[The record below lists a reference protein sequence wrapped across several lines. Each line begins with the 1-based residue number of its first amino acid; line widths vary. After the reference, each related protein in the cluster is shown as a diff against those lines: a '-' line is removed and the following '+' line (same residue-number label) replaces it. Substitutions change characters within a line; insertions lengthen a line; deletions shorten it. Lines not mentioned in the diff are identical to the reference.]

1 MRHKRFR
8 RITICLA
15 GALVLATASLPTAF
29 SLLGA
34 EEHAAPQRD
43 IRFVV
48 IHFPGPSW
56 IEGKSIFEQP
66 GLQAHIDH
74 YRKLLEAGKLMAGG
88 PFLDEAAGG
97 MMIPQPG
104 LTEEEITTFAQED
117 PAVSSGLLTYQV
129 RRWLVGMKE

>member
-1 MRHKRFR
+1 M
-8 RITICLA
+8 
-15 GALVLATASLPTAF
+15 
-29 SLLGA
+29 
-34 EEHAAPQRD
+34 
-43 IRFVV
+43 
-48 IHFPGPSW
+48 IHSPGPSW

-104 LTEEEITTFAQED
+104 LTEEEVTTFAQED

>member
-1 MRHKRFR
+1 MRQDRSS

-15 GALVLATASLPTAF
+15 LALATACLPLAVF
-29 SLLGA
+29 RAGA
-34 EEHAAPQRD
+34 EEDSAPQRD

-48 IHFPGPSW
+48 IHSPGPSW
-56 IEGKSIFEQP
+56 IEGKTIFEQP

-104 LTEEEITTFAQED
+104 LSEEEITAFAQED
-117 PAVSSGLLTYQV
+117 PAVKSGLLTFRV

>member
-1 MRHKRFR
+1 MRHDRFS

-15 GALVLATASLPTAF
+15 VASVLVAAGLPMAVSLVD
-29 SLLGA
+29 A
-34 EEHAAPQRD
+34 EEDSAPQRD

-48 IHFPGPSW
+48 IHSPGPSW
-56 IEGKSIFEQP
+56 IEDKSIFEQP

-88 PFLDEAAGG
+88 PFLDEAGGG
-97 MMIPQPG
+97 MMIPQAG

-117 PAVSSGLLTYQV
+117 PAVLSGLLTFQV
-129 RRWLVGMKE
+129 RRWLVGMKQ